1 MPGLGM
7 MGRLLLRAP
16 SAGGVV
22 HELEEREIEPRF
34 FLARCGRHRS
44 RQNDPKVEPRAM
56 TATKAT
62 TAPTIATMTISR

>member
-34 FLARCGRHRS
+34 FLGDAAMRS
-44 RQNDPKVEPRAM
+44 PSLASERSEGGTEGDDRD
-56 TATKAT
+56 
-62 TAPTIATMTISR
+62 